1 MTKEEF
7 KALLDRYVKGE
18 CSAIEQQYFDDFY
31 KAFQKDDAY
40 WKDWELT
47 ERDRIKI
54 ELYQSLTKAM
64 GQDDSGAEIPAEAF
78 ETSPNRKFIRT
89 WFNVAAS
96 LIILVAAGWLLYT
109 SRTRKA
115 EEVKYITHTTGRGQ
129 QAMITLQDGSI
140 VKLNNSS
147 VISFPEKFAN
157 GKREI
162 ILQGE
167 AFFEVKRDPEKPF
180 VVRTDDLTTA
190 VLGTSFNICAYQHKP
205 VEVTVKT
212 GRVLVANVRRQTD
225 KLELH
230 PNQQIYFDP
239 GNGIWE
245 KREVSLERYL
255 AWTDKIIYLDN
266 TRIAELTDILEK
278 WYDVTITLDNEA
290 LGNCTVSGKYKSDR
304 LANILEGLKIMH
316 GIEYRFASEREIV
329 IKGKPCKP

>member
-31 KAFQKDDAY
+31 KAFQKDDSY
-40 WKDWELT
+40 WKEWELT

-64 GQDDSGAEIPAEAF
+64 EQDNSAGEIPAAVVEA
-78 ETSPNRKFIRT
+78 SPKRSFMRA
-89 WFNVAAS
+89 WLNVAAS
-96 LIILVAAGWLLYT
+96 LIILVAAGWLFYT
-109 SRTRKA
+109 SRARKA

-129 QAMITLQDGSI
+129 QAVITLQDGSI

-147 VISFPEKFAN
+147 TISFPEKFTN

-162 ILQGE
+162 TLQGE
-167 AFFEVKRDPEKPF
+167 AFFEVTRDPQKPF
-180 VVRTDDLTTA
+180 VVKTGDLTTA
-190 VLGTSFNICAYQHKP
+190 VLGTSFNICAYLHKP

-212 GRVLVANVRRQTD
+212 GRVLVANVRKESD

-230 PNQQIYFDP
+230 PHEQIYFDP
-239 GNGIWE
+239 EKAIWE
-245 KREVSLERYL
+245 KREVLLERYL

-278 WYDVTITLDNEA
+278 WYDVTITLDNKA

-316 GIEYRFASEREIV
+316 GIEYRFASKREI
-329 IKGKPCKP
+329 IINGKPCKP

>member
-18 CSAIEQQYFDDFY
+18 CSAIEQQYFDEFY

-64 GQDDSGAEIPAEAF
+64 EPDGPVQEILMEEF
-78 ETSPNRKFIRT
+78 EPSTERNFVRT
-89 WFNVAAS
+89 WLNVAAS
-96 LIILVAAGWLLYT
+96 VIMLAAVGWLLYT
-109 SRTRKA
+109 SQTRK
-115 EEVKYITHTTGRGQ
+115 EEGVKYITHTTGRGQ
-129 QAMITLQDGSI
+129 QAVITLQDGSI

-147 VISFPEKFAN
+147 AISFPEKFTN

-162 ILQGE
+162 TLQGE
-167 AFFEVKRDPEKPF
+167 AFFEVKRDPQKPF
-180 VVRTDDLTTA
+180 VVKSGDLTTA
-190 VLGTSFNICAYQHKP
+190 VLGTSFNICAYQDKP
-205 VEVTVKT
+205 IEVTVKT
-212 GRVLVANVRRQTD
+212 GRVLVANVRRQTER
-225 KLELH
+225 LELL

-239 GNGIWE
+239 AKAIWE
-245 KREVSLERYL
+245 KRDVSLERYL

-278 WYDVTITLDNEA
+278 WYAVTITLDNKA

-316 GIEYRFASEREIV
+316 GIEYRFVSEREIV
-329 IKGKPCKP
+329 IKGKPCNP

>member
-18 CSAIEQQYFDDFY
+18 CSAVEQQYFDAFY
-31 KAFQKDDAY
+31 KAFQKDDSY
-40 WKDWELT
+40 WKEWDLT

-64 GQDDSGAEIPAEAF
+64 EPDNFTHDIAADAF
-78 ETSPNRKFIRT
+78 ETSSRRPFVRT
-89 WFNVAAS
+89 WLKIAAS

-109 SRTRKA
+109 SHTLEV
-115 EEVKYITHTTGRGQ
+115 EEIKYITHTTGRGQ
-129 QAMITLQDGSI
+129 QAVITLQDGSI

-147 VISFPEKFAN
+147 AISFPERFTN

-162 ILQGE
+162 TLQGE

-180 VVRTDDLTTA
+180 IVRTGDLTTA
-190 VLGTSFNICAYQHKP
+190 VLGTSFNICAYQRKP
-205 VEVTVKT
+205 IEVTVKT
-212 GRVLVANVRRQTD
+212 GRVVVANVRKQAD

-239 GNGIWE
+239 EKAIWE

-266 TRIAELTDILEK
+266 TRIEELTDILEK
-278 WYDVTITLDNEA
+278 WYDVTITLDNKA
-290 LGNCTVSGKYKSDR
+290 LGDCTVSGKYKSDR
-304 LANILEGLKIMH
+304 LTNILEGLKIMH
-316 GIEYRFASEREIV
+316 GMEYHFASEREIV

>member
-7 KALLDRYVKGE
+7 KALLDRYVKGS

-31 KAFQKDDAY
+31 KAFQKDDSY

-64 GQDDSGAEIPAEAF
+64 ESDDLAREIPVEEF
-78 ETSPNRKFIRT
+78 ETSPKRSFIRA
-89 WFNVAAS
+89 WLNVAAS
-96 LIILVAAGWLLYT
+96 VIILVAAGWILYT
-109 SRTRKA
+109 SSSRKE
-115 EEVKYITHTTGRGQ
+115 EEVKYITHTTSRGQ
-129 QAMITLQDGSI
+129 QAVITLQDGSV

-147 VISFPEKFAN
+147 AISFPEKFAN
-157 GKREI
+157 GKREVT
-162 ILQGE
+162 LQGE

-180 VVRTDDLTTA
+180 VVKTGDLTTA

-205 VEVTVKT
+205 IEVTVKT
-212 GRVLVANVRRQTD
+212 GRVLVANVRKQTD
-225 KLELH
+225 RLELH

-239 GNGIWE
+239 VKAIWE

-266 TRIAELTDILEK
+266 TRMEELTDILEK
-278 WYDVTITLDNEA
+278 WYDVTITLDNKA

-304 LANILEGLKIMH
+304 LTNILEGLKIMH
-316 GIEYRFASEREIV
+316 GIEYRFASEHEIV